1 MFKDE
6 NRHYSLRKL
15 SVGLASVLIG
25 ISFASSMNSSSVK
38 ADTVKSGSNSVQT
51 VVKGSDAV
59 VKTDAKDDASA
70 AESNTNSAPEV
81 TKKDPNAI
89 AQDIKQKATKGD
101 IPEAAKQ
108 GLETPSVPHDS
119 SNETTLNVNGSKAE
133 VKENQN
139 LNGPAK
145 SKLQMTTLLTTTG
158 KKFNTKMVSESKV
171 VSPAN
176 DTNGGFDSSWGK
188 LNVNDWQGSVQG
200 DYYQLTDY
208 TGDANHVIVPNEA
221 DFAKAQPVIA
231 AFAQA
236 VTRIG
241 TVGCGQLAKMCNQIC
256 IAGVVQSLSEAIAFG
271 LNAGLDMSLVLKV
284 IGKGAAQ
291 SWQMDNRGETMMRDQ
306 FDFGFAIDW
315 MRKDLGL
322 CLDEAKRNGSSL
334 PTVAL
339 VDQFYGE
346 LQQMGMN
353 RADTSSL
360 IKRLPH
366 KPVH

>member
-1 MFKDE
+1 MIKVAFIGLGTMGYPMAGHLQKAGHDVTVY
-6 NRHYSLRKL
+6 NRTAEKAHRWVKEYGGKEAPTPRLAAQEADFVFTCVGNDNDLR
-15 SVGLASVLIG
+15 SVILGEEGA
-25 ISFASSMNSSSVK
+25 FAGM
-38 ADTVKSGSNSVQT
+38 KSGAILIDCT
-51 VVKGSDAV
+51 
-59 VKTDAKDDASA
+59 TDSA
-70 AESNTNSAPEV
+70 NVARELA
-81 TKKDPNAI
+81 AI
-89 AQDIKQKATKGD
+89 AKEKGLGFID
-101 IPEAAKQ
+101 APVSGGQ
-108 GLETPSVPHDS
+108 SG
-119 SNETTLNVNGSKAE
+119 AE
-133 VKENQN
+133 KGV
-139 LNGPAK
+139 
-145 SKLQMTTLLTTTG
+145 LTVMCG
-158 KKFNTKMVSESKV
+158 
-171 VSPAN
+171 A
-176 DTNGGFDSSWGK
+176 D
-188 LNVNDWQGSVQG
+188 
-200 DYYQLTDY
+200 
-208 TGDANHVIVPNEA
+208 EA
-221 DFAKAQPVIA
+221 DFAKAQPVIS

-241 TVGCGQLAKMCNQIC
+241 DVGCGQLAKMCNQIC

-291 SWQMDNRGETMMRDQ
+291 SWQMDNRGETMMRGQ

-346 LQQMGMN
+346 LQQMGMS

-366 KPVH
+366 KPVK

>member
-1 MFKDE
+1 MSKVAFIGLGTMGYPMAGHLQRAGHDVTVY
-6 NRHYSLRKL
+6 NRTVEKAHRW
-15 SVGLASVLIG
+15 
-25 ISFASSMNSSSVK
+25 VK
-38 ADTVKSGSNSVQT
+38 EFGGT
-51 VVKGSDAV
+51 
-59 VKTDAKDDASA
+59 
-70 AESNTNSAPEV
+70 EAP
-81 TKKDPNAI
+81 TPC
-89 AQDIKQKATKGD
+89 Q
-101 IPEAAKQ
+101 AAKGADFVFTCVGNDDDLRSVILGDDGAFAGMKTGAILVDCTTDSANVARELESIAKEK
-108 GLETPSVPHDS
+108 GLGFIDAPVSGGQS
-119 SNETTLNVNGSKAE
+119 GAE
-133 VKENQN
+133 KGV
-139 LNGPAK
+139 
-145 SKLQMTTLLTTTG
+145 LTVMCG
-158 KKFNTKMVSESKV
+158 AS
-171 VSPAN
+171 
-176 DTNGGFDSSWGK
+176 
-188 LNVNDWQGSVQG
+188 
-200 DYYQLTDY
+200 
-208 TGDANHVIVPNEA
+208 EA
-221 DFAKAQPVIA
+221 DFAKAQPVIT

-256 IAGVVQSLSEAIAFG
+256 IAGIVQSLSEAIAFG